1 MKFTVA
7 HPSDPKTR
15 AEYGWDRHI
24 QFFVVVYRG
33 EQVIADYDLLTPGYG
48 HLAGAIKTLVQH
60 EFFEDFELALAL
72 QQLPHME
79 EPSDLDSELRLA
91 GEVLINFRLAAA

>member
-33 EQVIADYDLLTPGYG
+33 ERVIADYDLLTPGYG
-48 HLAGAIKTLVQH
+48 HLAGALKIMCSMG
-60 EFFEDFELALAL
+60 FFEDFELALAL